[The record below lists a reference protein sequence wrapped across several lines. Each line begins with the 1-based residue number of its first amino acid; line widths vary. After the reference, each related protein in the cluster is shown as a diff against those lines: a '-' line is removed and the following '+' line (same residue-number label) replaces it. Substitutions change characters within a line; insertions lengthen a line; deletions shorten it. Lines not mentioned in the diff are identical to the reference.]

1 METRIEKI
9 SLETLGAV
17 ERERERE
24 RACFTN
30 SYVNCLLKQANFSD
44 AQKYEN
50 GINKFN
56 RDSEK
61 SIKFLC
67 CFLLSFFDMLRNNY
81 NNLILSRQGVRTNIV
96 KALRILKIRVLQK

>member
-1 METRIEKI
+1 METRIEKT

-24 RACFTN
+24 HLTN

-61 SIKFLC
+61 KHNMFMF
-67 CFLLSFFDMLRNNY
+67 CFCYLFC
-81 NNLILSRQGVRTNIV
+81 V
-96 KALRILKIRVLQK
+96 A

>member
-17 ERERERE
+17 ERERER
-24 RACFTN
+24 AYLTN

-44 AQKYEN
+44 AKNKKN

-56 RDSEK
+56 RDSDK
-61 SIKFLC
+61 GIKFLC
-67 CFLLSFFDMLRNNY
+67 LFVLSLF
-81 NNLILSRQGVRTNIV
+81 IT
-96 KALRILKIRVLQK
+96 

>member
-1 METRIEKI
+1 METRIEKT

-24 RACFTN
+24 YLTN

-61 SIKFLC
+61 SELFKLGF
-67 CFLLSFFDMLRNNY
+67 FMLSFYVMKNYKNLRKIGV
-81 NNLILSRQGVRTNIV
+81 LIFHE
-96 KALRILKIRVLQK
+96 

>member
-1 METRIEKI
+1 MKTRIEKMN
-9 SLETLGAV
+9 LETLGAV

-24 RACFTN
+24 RVYLTN

-61 SIKFLC
+61 SALFKL
-67 CFLLSFFDMLRNNY
+67 CFLLLSFCTVKKYKNLRKIGV
-81 NNLILSRQGVRTNIV
+81 LIFHE
-96 KALRILKIRVLQK
+96 